1 MSDKEMTGS
10 NPDTLDKEARCVQLR
25 RMGLTFS
32 QIAKEVGYTNAGGAY
47 KAFQRAYDRIIVEDV
62 KEIRTVALERLDF
75 ALRGIM
81 DAVGKGSL
89 GAIDR
94 MLRIEERRARLLGL
108 DAPVRQE
115 IEINHYER
123 DTLDA
128 ELSELLNLMD
138 SRAQSV
144 VVETESTSGVDS

>member
-1 MSDKEMTGS
+1 MTGS
-10 NPDTLDKEARCVQLR
+10 DPSTLDKEAQCVQLR
-25 RMGLTFS
+25 RMGLTFA
-32 QIAKEVGYTNAGGAY
+32 QIANQVGYANAGGAY

-62 KEIRTVALERLDF
+62 KEIRTVSLERLDY
-75 ALRGIM
+75 ALRNIM
-81 DAVGKGSL
+81 DAVGRGSL

-108 DAPVRQE
+108 DAPVKQE

-123 DTLDA
+123 SELDA
-128 ELSELLNLMD
+128 ELNELIQLMD

-144 VVETESTSGVDS
+144 VVEVQSESRADT